1 MPILHDLRTLFHL
14 SREVTRLSARVEELE
29 LEWLDKRDALDR
41 ILRRLTMRDVRTKPE
56 ELPLVNSAASNH
68 DPSSSKDQLR
78 TIARSRGML

>member
-14 SREVTRLSARVEELE
+14 AREVTRLSARVEELE

-41 ILRRLTMRDVRTKPE
+41 ILRRLTMRDIRTRPE
-56 ELPLVNSAASNH
+56 GDRVEPVPSEPAATSSA
-68 DPSSSKDQLR
+68 KDQLR